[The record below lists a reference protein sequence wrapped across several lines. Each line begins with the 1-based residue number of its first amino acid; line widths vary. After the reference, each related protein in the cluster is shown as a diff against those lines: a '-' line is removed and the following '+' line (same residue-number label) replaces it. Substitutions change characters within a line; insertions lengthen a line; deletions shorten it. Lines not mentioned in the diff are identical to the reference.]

1 MIEEGFYRAAKTFFF
16 IVIPVNPVIP
26 ATFTSIIIALGVMV
40 LVVILIVVFVVMF
53 LVVLIVV
60 GILKMR
66 IVVTGVEF
74 AGVVGILGLGM
85 IPSSVIVRGLGF
97 LSRFLHLRPG
107 IDIRKFYL
115 RKFRLGAAL
124 L

>member
-1 MIEEGFYRAAKTFFF
+1 MIF
-16 IVIPVNPVIP
+16 
-26 ATFTSIIIALGVMV
+26 
-40 LVVILIVVFVVMF
+40 
-53 LVVLIVV
+53 IVV

-74 AGVVGILGLGM
+74 AGVVGLLKMRIVVTGVEFAGVVGILVLGM

-97 LSRFLHLRPG
+97 LSRFLHLRSG